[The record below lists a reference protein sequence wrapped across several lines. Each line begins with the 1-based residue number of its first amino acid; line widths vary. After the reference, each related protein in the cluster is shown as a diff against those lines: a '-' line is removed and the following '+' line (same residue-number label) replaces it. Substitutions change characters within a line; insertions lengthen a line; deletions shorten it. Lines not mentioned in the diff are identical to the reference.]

1 MIARN
6 PNTGGTIR
14 VLKSEASIWKNKK
27 TLTWKQ
33 APPTNQ
39 KEVSLWSRWDTLVFG
54 VDPKLLAWNPVL
66 VVLTEESNVEE
77 ASAWLATSAAKDVRF
92 ILISSKLVDS
102 IGDFQRLNLG
112 NVMCLEEL
120 SLMYPFIGPTWNGTK
135 EDAVMC
141 AALIFRYSKIIGIT
155 GYPPRLSQ
163 VKIPVNLS
171 LDTFSNPPEQLVL
184 IQQYYV
190 DPKPKRAK
198 ELYKC
203 LMKNLE
209 CPFVDK
215 IILCM
220 ENINAPL
227 PPDPFK
233 KLLKIPMKTRITYG
247 ACIDVIKKHVD
258 PATIVVFANTDIYL
272 DETWRSMWSTD
283 LNDIFIA
290 LLRWDEPVNGSTEAK
305 MFGPRSD
312 SQDTWALYSNS
323 VFSRIWDMKAL
334 DIPFGKSGCDNA
346 ILVEFLRQKFK
357 VVNPAM
363 SLRTI
368 HVHQSEVRNYIKS
381 ELVDRPIYMHVD
393 PTGIHELN
401 PVVLWDEWAP
411 CLVKHEPLHR
421 SLKAT
426 NPKALAMFCSQMNR
440 DPEFTWSAK
449 GQNSYVPPINQDHII
464 NLEGAFV
471 SPSGLVYRHT
481 DLYVGNTDIQ
491 KRIWSDNTLSHLIP
505 SVATQTMM
513 AFPLEAAWLE
523 DPALYTLYYLSRA
536 VKQHQETPEASM
548 WCKQTESLLNAFKL
562 FKWNDTRGQLMQYT
576 EQTQAF
582 AEKVVGRTAHGV
594 RVMPADI
601 AALRANL
608 FNTWK
613 TRADY
618 PVLVIVTDDHIKDEL
633 KTDIENYGQDEG
645 YSVRVVPSTATAT
658 QWAETLLGASR
669 VILTNNSNSWAWLW
683 LAPKECMVLELQ
695 EERTPSDK
703 LLHLCAAGGQDWT
716 LLQYPRSTPE
726 GFKKI
731 VMTEVAKWFK
741 PLSQVVLNTVPTVI
755 VPPKTMKFGFF
766 GHKGDSFRE
775 IVDMWAEKGYITKEE
790 DPAVTMCWLHGVGQT
805 LLYDRP
811 TWEWLEKAS
820 EAEKSYKT
828 CLAGNPD
835 STSKPN
841 VKPWIFWPRQPRLVE
856 RLAATLKPIEDRK
869 DQLVFF
875 GRIENDVQGKY
886 RQDVGQWR
894 TLCSKFSMP
903 LSVKEP
909 YALTPEEYL
918 MALQNSKYG
927 LCLRGYG
934 PKCNREIELLAMGT
948 VPLVTEG
955 VDYVSYADPLIEGLH
970 VIYVKD
976 AEDAKAKMAAI
987 PDSQWETMSK
997 AGHMWWKKNASVD
1010 GSWSKTKAY

>member
-1 MIARN
+1 MM
-6 PNTGGTIR
+6 
-14 VLKSEASIWKNKK
+14 V
-27 TLTWKQ
+27 
-33 APPTNQ
+33 
-39 KEVSLWSRWDTLVFG
+39 
-54 VDPKLLAWNPVL
+54 
-66 VVLTEESNVEE
+66 
-77 ASAWLATSAAKDVRF
+77 
-92 ILISSKLVDS
+92 
-102 IGDFQRLNLG
+102 
-112 NVMCLEEL
+112 
-120 SLMYPFIGPTWNGTK
+120 
-135 EDAVMC
+135 
-141 AALIFRYSKIIGIT
+141 
-155 GYPPRLSQ
+155 
-163 VKIPVNLS
+163 
-171 LDTFSNPPEQLVL
+171 
-184 IQQYYV
+184 
-190 DPKPKRAK
+190 
-198 ELYKC
+198 
-203 LMKNLE
+203 
-209 CPFVDK
+209 
-215 IILCM
+215 
-220 ENINAPL
+220 
-227 PPDPFK
+227 
-233 KLLKIPMKTRITYG
+233 
-247 ACIDVIKKHVD
+247 
-258 PATIVVFANTDIYL
+258 PA
-272 DETWRSMWSTD
+272 
-283 LNDIFIA
+283 
-290 LLRWDEPVNGSTEAK
+290 
-305 MFGPRSD
+305 
-312 SQDTWALYSNS
+312 
-323 VFSRIWDMKAL
+323 
-334 DIPFGKSGCDNA
+334 
-346 ILVEFLRQKFK
+346 
-357 VVNPAM
+357 
-363 SLRTI
+363 SLRAAI
-368 HVHQSEVRNYIKS
+368 SR
-381 ELVDRPIYMHVD
+381 
-393 PTGIHELN
+393 
-401 PVVLWDEWAP
+401 
-411 CLVKHEPLHR
+411 
-421 SLKAT
+421 
-426 NPKALAMFCSQMNR
+426 
-440 DPEFTWSAK
+440 
-449 GQNSYVPPINQDHII
+449 
-464 NLEGAFV
+464 LETA
-471 SPSGLVYRHT
+471 
-481 DLYVGNTDIQ
+481 
-491 KRIWSDNTLSHLIP
+491 
-505 SVATQTMM
+505 
-513 AFPLEAAWLE
+513 
-523 DPALYTLYYLSRA
+523 
-536 VKQHQETPEASM
+536 
-548 WCKQTESLLNAFKL
+548 
-562 FKWNDTRGQLMQYT
+562 
-576 EQTQAF
+576 TQAF

-683 LAPKECMVLELQ
+683 VAPTECMVLELQ

-790 DPAVTMCWLHGVGQT
+790 DPAVTLCWLHGVGQT

-820 EAEKSYKT
+820 EVEKSYKT